1 MYIFLLENQVLFWER
16 PTKVEGS
23 GELVGEIK
31 QDKRQEGGE
40 EPGKTY

>member
-1 MYIFLLENQVLFWER
+1 MYIFLIENQVLFCER

-31 QDKRQEGGE
+31 QEDVWEREGQL
-40 EPGKTY
+40 GKTY